1 MFDEKYFERIIFSNT
16 VQNIRSKFTREM
28 EIKWTE
34 KVLDEYQIF
43 DPEARQEQ
51 FEENNKELNVGY
63 LECIYRRK

>member
-1 MFDEKYFERIIFSNT
+1 
-16 VQNIRSKFTREM
+16 M

-43 DPEARQEQ
+43 DPQERQEQ
-51 FEENNKELNVGY
+51 FEENNKELNDGF